1 MRADPSQLW
10 WPVVLF
16 CVFTLMSIGGAYWAV
31 SHWRGRRWGIWAA
44 VATGVFFLAV
54 GYGVWALM
62 HESGLA

>member
-1 MRADPSQLW
+1 M
-10 WPVVLF
+10 VLF

-62 HESGLA
+62 HEAGLA